1 MRRSNMRKYTFL
13 YLLFALLTQCAL
25 GKDLRGELEGQM
37 QIQMQFQ
44 GKSFVLSLENN
55 AAAREFYALLPLAL
69 SFSDYVGKEKIARLD
84 KSLSAQE
91 SGDYNPQSGDF
102 FYFAPWGNVGIF
114 YAKQP
119 PYKGLIKLGAPKAE
133 KESFIAHLKAQK
145 QDFIL
150 TIEKYSSEKQR

>member
-1 MRRSNMRKYTFL
+1 
-13 YLLFALLTQCAL
+13 
-25 GKDLRGELEGQM
+25 
-37 QIQMQFQ
+37 MQFSE
-44 GKSFVLSLENN
+44 KSFVLTLENN
-55 AAAREFYALLPLAL
+55 AAARDFYALLPLSL

-84 KSLSAQE
+84 KSLSTQE
-91 SGDYNPQSGDF
+91 SGEYDPQIGDF

-119 PYKGLIKLGAPKAE
+119 PYKGLVKLGVAKDS

-150 TIEKYSSEKQR
+150 TIEKYPSEKQR

>member
-1 MRRSNMRKYTFL
+1 MRKYTFL

-25 GKDLRGELEGQM
+25 GKDLRGELEEQM

-55 AAAREFYALLPLAL
+55 AIAKDFYALLPLAL
-69 SFSDYVGKEKIARLD
+69 SFSDYVGKEKIARLE
-84 KSLSAQE
+84 KSLNAQE
-91 SGDYNPQSGDF
+91 SGEYNPQSGDF

-133 KESFIAHLKAQK
+133 KESFIAHLKAQR

-150 TIEKYSSEKQR
+150 TIEKYPREE

>member
-13 YLLFALLTQCAL
+13 CLLFALLTQCAL
-25 GKDLRGELEGQM
+25 GKDLKGEFM

-44 GKSFVLSLENN
+44 GKSFVLNLENN
-55 AAAREFYALLPLAL
+55 AAARDFYALLPLKL
-69 SFSDYVGKEKIARLD
+69 NFSDYVGKEKIARLD
-84 KSLSAQE
+84 KSLSTQE
-91 SGDYNPQSGDF
+91 SGEYNPQSGDF

-119 PYKGLIKLGAPKAE
+119 PYKGLVKLGVAKDS

>member
-1 MRRSNMRKYTFL
+1 MMRQKILRLMFSV
-13 YLLFALLTQCAL
+13 FALSILGTNTQSVARQ
-25 GKDLRGELEGQM
+25 DLAEGAFM

-55 AAAREFYALLPLAL
+55 ATARDFYALLPLTL
-69 SFSDYVGKEKIARLD
+69 NFSDYVGKEKIARLE
-84 KSLSAQE
+84 KSLNAQE
-91 SGDYNPQSGDF
+91 SGEYNPQSGDF

-119 PYKGLIKLGAPKAE
+119 PYKGLIKLGAPKVE
-133 KESFIAHLKAQK
+133 KESFITHLKAQK

-150 TIEKYSSEKQR
+150 IIEKYPSRE

>member
-13 YLLFALLTQCAL
+13 CLLFALLTQCAL
-25 GKDLRGELEGQM
+25 GKDLKGEFM
-37 QIQMQFQ
+37 QIQMQFS
-44 GKSFVLSLENN
+44 GKSFVLTLENN
-55 AAAREFYALLPLAL
+55 AAARDFYALLPLSL

-91 SGDYNPQSGDF
+91 SGEYNPQSGDF

-150 TIEKYSSEKQR
+150 TIEKYPSEEQR

>member
-1 MRRSNMRKYTFL
+1 MYPKIFWLMLSVFALGVFGVTDAQGEMRK
-13 YLLFALLTQCAL
+13 
-25 GKDLRGELEGQM
+25 DLAEGELM
-37 QIQMQFQ
+37 QIQMQFS
-44 GKSFVLSLENN
+44 GKSFVLTLENN
-55 AAAREFYALLPLAL
+55 ATARDFYALLPLTL
-69 SFSDYVGKEKIARLD
+69 SFSDYVGKEKIARLE
-84 KSLSAQE
+84 KSLNAQE
-91 SGDYNPQSGDF
+91 IEEYDPQSGDF

-150 TIEKYSSEKQR
+150 TIEKYPSR

>member
-1 MRRSNMRKYTFL
+1 MRKYTFL
-13 YLLFALLTQCAL
+13 CLLFALLTQCAL

-44 GKSFVLSLENN
+44 GKSFVLTLENN
-55 AAAREFYALLPLAL
+55 AAARDFYALLPLRL
-69 SFSDYVGKEKIARLD
+69 SFSDYVGKEKIAKLD
-84 KSLSAQE
+84 KSLSTQE
-91 SGDYNPQSGDF
+91 RGEYDPQSGDF

-119 PYKGLIKLGAPKAE
+119 PYKGLVKLGAPKAE

-150 TIEKYSSEKQR
+150 TIEKYPGRE